1 MAALSDV
8 AAAAPWAFIVGLG
21 IGFVVGARYRIS
33 KRNGE
38 DRDG

>member
-1 MAALSDV
+1 MIAALPDV
-8 AAAAPWAFIVGLG
+8 VATAPWAFLVGCV

-38 DRDG
+38 DK